1 MDPSQDFSPLYV
13 VQEFRSYIK
22 VTGDFRNVSVPITS
36 KVNLTCFY
44 EREFSYEPLISI
56 KNTLNYG
63 GRGSRDNA
71 SDSEVT
77 DSNPL
82 GYKETMNTIKILSRI
97 LKESNK
103 DQRVS
108 VKAQDF
114 QSIFSPS

>member
-1 MDPSQDFSPLYV
+1 M
-13 VQEFRSYIK
+13 
-22 VTGDFRNVSVPITS
+22 SVPITS

-56 KNTLNYG
+56 KNTLHYR

-97 LKESNK
+97 LKENDK

-114 QSIFSPS
+114 QNLFSPS